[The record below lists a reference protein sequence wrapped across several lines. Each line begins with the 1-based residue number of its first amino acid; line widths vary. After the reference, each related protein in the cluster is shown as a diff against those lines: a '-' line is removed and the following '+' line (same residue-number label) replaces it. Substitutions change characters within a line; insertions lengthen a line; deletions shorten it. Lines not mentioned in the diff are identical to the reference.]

1 MVFFYLTSRLS
12 LLYYY
17 LSKRQ
22 INNNREKRKIMA
34 NALDA
39 VLAQYEQ
46 NTSKSNNGRQSISQ
60 EDRLKRYFTTYLP
73 KGTSSGQKRVRILP
87 TPDGSSP
94 FKEVWYHEVQIDGKW
109 TKLYDP
115 GKNDGE
121 RSPLTEVYEELIST
135 GKESDKDLARQYRP
149 RKFYIVKLIDRDNE
163 DHGPKFWRFKDN
175 YKQEGIL
182 DKIIPIWKAK
192 GDVTDANEGRDLM
205 VELSKAKTPKGI
217 EYTVVQTVMY
227 DDPCPI
233 HSEKSQMDE
242 WMTNELTWQDVY
254 AQKPVEYLEAI
265 ARGETPVWSSDLK
278 KYVYGDDSSEV
289 VLGGSNE
296 STKTEETTDPQ
307 SKMGVDTDLPF

>member
-1 MVFFYLTSRLS
+1 MG
-12 LLYYY
+12 
-17 LSKRQ
+17 
-22 INNNREKRKIMA
+22 

-46 NTSKSNNGRQSISQ
+46 NTQRSGGGKTSISQ

-73 KGTSSGQKRVRILP
+73 KGTKSGQKVIRILP

-121 RSPLTEVYEELIST
+121 RSPLTEVYEELMST
-135 GKESDKDLARQYRP
+135 GKESDKELARQYRP
-149 RKFYIVKLIDRDNE
+149 RKFYIVKVIDRENE

-182 DKIIPIWKAK
+182 DKIIPIWKQK
-192 GDVTDANEGRDLM
+192 GDVTDANEGRDLI
-205 VELSKAKTPKGI
+205 VDLSKSKTPSGI
-217 EYTVVQTVMY
+217 EYTVVKTIMY
-227 DDPCPI
+227 DDPAPI
-233 HSEKSQMDE
+233 HSDKSQMKE
-242 WMTNELTWQDVY
+242 WVEDELTWKDVY

-265 ARGETPVWSSDLK
+265 ARGETPVWDTELK
-278 KYVYGDDSSEV
+278 KYVYGDDTEV
-289 VLGGSNE
+289 TLGGSVSSDSNVKVE
-296 STKTEETTDPQ
+296 DPQ
-307 SKMGVDTDLPF
+307 SGMEVDTDLPF

>member
-1 MVFFYLTSRLS
+1 
-12 LLYYY
+12 
-17 LSKRQ
+17 
-22 INNNREKRKIMA
+22 MA

-39 VLAQYEQ
+39 VLAQYEK
-46 NTSKSNNGRQSISQ
+46 NTAKTNNGNQSMSQ

-73 KGTSSGQKRVRILP
+73 KGTKSGQKRVRILP
-87 TPDGSSP
+87 TSDGSSP

-121 RSPLTEVYEELIST
+121 RSPLTEVYEELMST
-135 GKESDKDLARQYRP
+135 GKESDKELARQYRP
-149 RKFYIVKLIDRDNE
+149 RKFYIVKLIDRENE

-192 GDVTDANEGRDLM
+192 GDVTDANEGRDLII
-205 VELSKAKTPKGI
+205 ELSKAKTPKGI

-227 DDPCPI
+227 DDPCAI
-233 HSEKSQMDE
+233 HEDSDQMKE
-242 WMTNELTWQDVY
+242 WMEDELTWQDVY

-265 ARGETPVWSSDLK
+265 ARGETPVWDSELK
-278 KYVYGDDSSEV
+278 KYVYGEESEMSI
-289 VLGGSNE
+289 GGSTNTV
-296 STKTEETTDPQ
+296 SEETVDPQ
-307 SKMGVDTDLPF
+307 SEMEVDDDLPF

>member
-1 MVFFYLTSRLS
+1 
-12 LLYYY
+12 
-17 LSKRQ
+17 
-22 INNNREKRKIMA
+22 MA

-39 VLAQYEQ
+39 VLAQYEK
-46 NTSKSNNGRQSISQ
+46 NTAKSNNGNQSISQ

-73 KGTSSGQKRVRILP
+73 KGTKSGQKRVRILP

-135 GKESDKDLARQYRP
+135 GKESDKELARQYRP
-149 RKFYIVKLIDRDNE
+149 RKFYIVKLVDRDNE

-192 GDVTDANEGRDLM
+192 GDITDANEGRDLII
-205 VELSKAKTPKGI
+205 ELSKAKTPKGI

-227 DDPCPI
+227 DDPGVI
-233 HSEKSQMDE
+233 HEDQAQMKE
-242 WMTNELTWQDVY
+242 WMEDELTWQDVY

-265 ARGETPVWSSDLK
+265 SRGETPVWDTELK
-278 KYVYGDDSSEV
+278 KYVYGEDSEV
-289 VLGGSNE
+289 TLGGSTTE
-296 STKTEETTDPQ
+296 KVEETKDPQ
-307 SKMGVDTDLPF
+307 AQMDVDTDLPF

>member
-1 MVFFYLTSRLS
+1 
-12 LLYYY
+12 
-17 LSKRQ
+17 
-22 INNNREKRKIMA
+22 MA

-46 NTSKSNNGRQSISQ
+46 NTSKTNTGKQSISQ

-73 KGTSSGQKRVRILP
+73 KGTKAGQKRVRILP

-227 DDPCPI
+227 DDPCVI
-233 HSEKSQMDE
+233 HTDESQMKE

-265 ARGETPVWSSDLK
+265 SRGDTPVWSSDLK

-289 VLGGSNE
+289 VLGGSNQ
-296 STKTEETTDPQ
+296 STKTEESDDPQ
-307 SKMGVDTDLPF
+307 SSESVDTNLPF

>member
-1 MVFFYLTSRLS
+1 
-12 LLYYY
+12 
-17 LSKRQ
+17 
-22 INNNREKRKIMA
+22 MA

-46 NTSKSNNGRQSISQ
+46 NTSKSNTGKQSISQ

-94 FKEVWYHEVQIDGKW
+94 FKEVWYHEVQVDGKW

-227 DDPCPI
+227 DDPCAI
-233 HSEKSQMDE
+233 HTDESQMKE
-242 WMTNELTWQDVY
+242 WMTDELTWQDVY

-265 ARGETPVWSSDLK
+265 SRGDTPVWSSDLK

-289 VLGGSNE
+289 VLGGSNQ
-296 STKTEETTDPQ
+296 STKTEESDDPQ
-307 SKMGVDTDLPF
+307 SSESVDTNLPF

>member
-1 MVFFYLTSRLS
+1 
-12 LLYYY
+12 
-17 LSKRQ
+17 
-22 INNNREKRKIMA
+22 MA

-46 NTSKSNNGRQSISQ
+46 NTSKSNTGRQSISQ

-227 DDPCPI
+227 DDPCVI
-233 HSEKSQMDE
+233 HTDESQMKE

-265 ARGETPVWSSDLK
+265 ARGETPVWSTDLK

>member
-1 MVFFYLTSRLS
+1 
-12 LLYYY
+12 
-17 LSKRQ
+17 
-22 INNNREKRKIMA
+22 MA

-39 VLAQYEQ
+39 VLAQYEK
-46 NTSKSNNGRQSISQ
+46 NTAKSNNGNQSISQ

-73 KGTSSGQKRVRILP
+73 KGTKSGQKKVRILP
-87 TPDGSSP
+87 TADGSSP

-121 RSPLTEVYEELIST
+121 RSPLTEVYEELMST
-135 GKESDKDLARQYRP
+135 GKDSDKELARQYRP
-149 RKFYIVKLIDRDNE
+149 RKFYIVKLVDRDNE

-192 GDVTDANEGRDLM
+192 GDITDANEGRDLII
-205 VELSKAKTPKGI
+205 ELSKAKTPKGI

-227 DDPCPI
+227 DDPCVI
-233 HSEKSQMDE
+233 HEDTTQMKE
-242 WMTNELTWQDVY
+242 WMEDELTWQDVY

-265 ARGETPVWSSDLK
+265 ARGETPVWDTELK
-278 KYVYGDDSSEV
+278 KYVYGEDSEV
-289 VLGGSNE
+289 TLGGGATE
-296 STKTEETTDPQ
+296 KVEETKDPQ
-307 SKMGVDTDLPF
+307 SSMGVDTDLPF

>member
-1 MVFFYLTSRLS
+1 M
-12 LLYYY
+12 
-17 LSKRQ
+17 K
-22 INNNREKRKIMA
+22 

-39 VLAQYEQ
+39 VLSQYEK
-46 NTSKSNNGRQSISQ
+46 NTSKNNNGGQSMSQ

-73 KGTSSGQKRVRILP
+73 KGTKSGQKTVRILP

-135 GKESDKDLARQYRP
+135 GKESDKKLASQYRP
-149 RKFYIVKLIDRDNE
+149 RKFYIVKLIDRENE

-182 DKIIPIWKAK
+182 DKVIPIWRAK
-192 GDVTDANEGRDLM
+192 GDITDANEGRDLI
-205 VELSKAKTPKGI
+205 VELSKSKTPSGI

-227 DDPCPI
+227 DDPCKL
-233 HSEKSQMDE
+233 SDDESQQKE
-242 WMTNELTWQDVY
+242 WVEDELTWQDVY
-254 AQKPVEYLEAI
+254 SQKPVEYLEAI
-265 ARGETPVWSSDLK
+265 ARGETPVWNSDLK
-278 KYVYGDDSSEV
+278 KYVYGDDEEMTIGGSSNTSTEQEKTVDPQTESEV
-289 VLGGSNE
+289 
-296 STKTEETTDPQ
+296 D
-307 SKMGVDTDLPF
+307 DDLPF

>member
-1 MVFFYLTSRLS
+1 MG
-12 LLYYY
+12 
-17 LSKRQ
+17 
-22 INNNREKRKIMA
+22 

-46 NTSKSNNGRQSISQ
+46 NTQRSGGGKTSISQ

-73 KGTSSGQKRVRILP
+73 KGTKSGQKVIRILP

-121 RSPLTEVYEELIST
+121 RSPLTEVYEELMST

-149 RKFYIVKLIDRDNE
+149 RKFYIVKLIDRENE

-192 GDVTDANEGRDLM
+192 GDVTDANEGRDLII
-205 VELSKAKTPKGI
+205 ELAKAKTPKGI

-227 DDPCPI
+227 DDPCAI
-233 HSEKSQMDE
+233 HEDAGQMKE
-242 WMTNELTWQDVY
+242 WVEDELTWQDVY

-265 ARGETPVWSSDLK
+265 ARGETPVWDSELK
-278 KYVYGDDSSEV
+278 KYVYGEESEMSI
-289 VLGGSNE
+289 GGSS
-296 STKTEETTDPQ
+296 STTEDTVDPQ
-307 SKMGVDTDLPF
+307 DTAEVDDDLPF

>member
-1 MVFFYLTSRLS
+1 
-12 LLYYY
+12 
-17 LSKRQ
+17 
-22 INNNREKRKIMA
+22 MA

-46 NTSKSNNGRQSISQ
+46 NTSKSNTGKQSISQ

-233 HSEKSQMDE
+233 HTDESQMKE

-265 ARGETPVWSSDLK
+265 SRGETPVWSSDLK

>member
-1 MVFFYLTSRLS
+1 
-12 LLYYY
+12 
-17 LSKRQ
+17 
-22 INNNREKRKIMA
+22 MA

-46 NTSKSNNGRQSISQ
+46 NTSKSNTGKQSISQ

-227 DDPCPI
+227 DDPCVI
-233 HSEKSQMDE
+233 HTDESQMKE
-242 WMTNELTWQDVY
+242 WMTDELTWQDVY

-265 ARGETPVWSSDLK
+265 SRGDTPVWNSDLK

-289 VLGGSNE
+289 VLGGSNQ
-296 STKTEETTDPQ
+296 STKTEESDDPQ
-307 SKMGVDTDLPF
+307 SSESVDTNLPF

>member
-1 MVFFYLTSRLS
+1 
-12 LLYYY
+12 
-17 LSKRQ
+17 
-22 INNNREKRKIMA
+22 MA

-46 NTSKSNNGRQSISQ
+46 NTSKTNTGKQSISQ

-73 KGTSSGQKRVRILP
+73 KGTKAGQKRVRILP

-227 DDPCPI
+227 DDPCAI
-233 HSEKSQMDE
+233 HTDESQMKE
-242 WMTNELTWQDVY
+242 WMTDELTWQDVY

-265 ARGETPVWSSDLK
+265 SRGETPVWSSDLK